1 MRLEEGKTLIG
12 NVGLYFVAY
21 RLSLLGWNVMPTTHD
36 FRGID
41 LIAHDVKGDR
51 KLSIQTKS
59 LSKRDL
65 VPLGNSLDEVT
76 GDWWIIVTKI
86 TTNEP
91 QCFILKPNEVRDLA
105 HRGEIDGRT
114 SFLLHPRQYDITE
127 FREAWTRIGRGGVS

>member
-1 MRLEEGKTLIG
+1 MRLGEGKNLIG

-21 RLSLLGWNVMPTTHD
+21 RLSLLGWNVMPTAHD
-36 FRGID
+36 ARGID
-41 LIAHDVKGDR
+41 LIAHNVKGDR

-76 GDWWIIVTKI
+76 GDWWIIVTKV

-91 QCFILKPNEVRDLA
+91 QCFIVKPNEVRDLA

>member
-1 MRLEEGKTLIG
+1 MRLEEGKNLIG

-21 RLSLLGWNVMPTTHD
+21 RLSLLGWNVMPTAHD
-36 FRGID
+36 VGGID

-51 KLSIQTKS
+51 KLSIQVKS

-65 VPLGNSLDEVT
+65 VPLGNSLDEVK
-76 GDWWIIVTKI
+76 GDWWIIVTKV

-91 QCFILKPNEVRDLA
+91 QCFIAKPNEVRDLA
-105 HRGEIDGRT
+105 HRGEIDGRA
-114 SFLLHPRQYDITE
+114 SFLLHPRQYDTTE